1 MRFFLLL
8 YISNS
13 LDISSV
19 VNCLIS
25 ISNVKITLT
34 RSHVVNIRAKNRFA
48 ENRFGAWNCLERTMV
63 QRHACWSRAWERE
76 RERERK
82 RTCLSSSSQPRTP
95 RSAAQRSVQQR
106 YAWSCMVVHC
116 THVQLHS
123 HIAGSYHHTDHTDH
137 TACNPFSPA
146 TSYARRESMREPR
159 GCLLRWKAD

>member
-1 MRFFLLL
+1 MRFFLLS

-63 QRHACWSRAWERE
+63 QRHACWSRA
-76 RERERK
+76 
-82 RTCLSSSSQPRTP
+82 
-95 RSAAQRSVQQR
+95 
-106 YAWSCMVVHC
+106 
-116 THVQLHS
+116 
-123 HIAGSYHHTDHTDH
+123 
-137 TACNPFSPA
+137 
-146 TSYARRESMREPR
+146 
-159 GCLLRWKAD
+159 